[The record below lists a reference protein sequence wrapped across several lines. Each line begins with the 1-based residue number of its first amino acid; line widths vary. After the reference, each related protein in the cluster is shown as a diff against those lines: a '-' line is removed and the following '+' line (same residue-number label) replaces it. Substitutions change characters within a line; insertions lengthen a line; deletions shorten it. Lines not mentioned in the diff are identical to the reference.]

1 MSAIDRRVREIMERT
16 GCAPAFARVAAE
28 REAEIAATIEADR
41 LARQP
46 AGECMG
52 CGNEAVELATWV
64 EDGGAAMGHTMKFCR
79 PCMGDEADDPSLEW
93 ITGEAI

>member
-28 REAEIAATIEADR
+28 READR